1 MQPSDYE
8 RKALDEIR
16 EWKNPAGG
24 WQIGW
29 PFNELGHKLG
39 VVLKKAAAA
48 MQLDAVL
55 AVLAKALAGVMSV
68 LRDVAAWTVPS
79 GAVYKKFRKAGHDV
93 QGAEEIAGLDLEQ
106 VDKVVGRLD
115 VRYKGLAFT
124 QGAAAGAAG
133 LPGLVADV
141 PALMSLNLRA
151 IAEYATCYG
160 FDVSSQRERLFVMHV
175 LGLAS
180 SPSDA
185 AKVDVMAQLAK
196 LAADAAK
203 KKTWKELE
211 KGVLT
216 GIIQKIAKALGI
228 RLTKAK
234 LAQAVPI
241 MGAAVGGGFNA
252 YYTARVCDAAW
263 HLYRERFLARKYD
276 RPDFIVID
284 PTSRLAEGE
293 EFEPRYPEADED
305 LPFKE

>member
-24 WQIGW
+24 WFGESMKKIGW
-29 PFNELGHKLG
+29 PLDKLG
-39 VVLKKAAAA
+39 VVIKKAAAA
-48 MQLDAVL
+48 AGLDAVFG
-55 AVLAKALAGVMSV
+55 KALAGAAKV
-68 LRDVAAWTVPS
+68 LGNVAAGTVRPE
-79 GAVYKKFRKAGHDV
+79 AVHAEFRKAGHDV
-93 QGAEEIAGLDLEQ
+93 HGGEHVSGLDLKH
-106 VDKVVGRLD
+106 VDKVVGSLD
-115 VRYKGLAFT
+115 VKYIGAAFAE
-124 QGAAAGAAG
+124 GAAAGAAG

-141 PALMSLNLRA
+141 PALIALNLRA